1 MIKHRSRTNFAD
13 IYASDEQGMN
23 TGLDGSIYIREEAT
37 PRVFQPPRV
46 GTQGKSL
53 GAVSASDDISAHATP
68 ATLNAAVNGAAA
80 VTASIAVA
88 GLTTGAL
95 IAAALETAINTALS
109 AAGQDGRVWVEFTIG
124 APDQY
129 TVWSQST
136 GLVSSVVITNGATN
150 NIADDLLLG
159 VANTGTEAAGTDDQD
174 FLLFTQGGLTFTQPA
189 ESNEH
194 RSGRFHSGIV
204 KKKKMVEFDFDTYIN
219 MSGAA
224 GASIDTAVRLLWE
237 SLLGTE
243 TVNSG
248 VSIDYTQGL
257 PRLFFTAVRVS
268 TIFGEYFTGCYVKGG
283 AMSFPGDGPATMK
296 WTGRG
301 STSSLSGIS
310 QVNGA
315 VSASASVI
323 VNNGETKRYTVDGYV
338 MVVSPDGRTIV
349 AGADGTLK
357 VNAYDDTTHTLT
369 LSSAVT
375 VADDGFVVPWDPGA
389 VQQTGRDAIFTD
401 LSGSFKYSQAEAGVC
416 MTDISLD
423 IQNEH
428 NDRDNCFGSDHN
440 DGFVA
445 GNRMTATLSATADL
459 SNEHFA
465 KFVRA
470 REFPGFDPEI
480 VLGSTTSGR
489 YLRIRAPK
497 WIPSVPAIELPQN
510 GTTPVT
516 LEGVLFQS
524 TPGAKDP
531 IVVSF
536 R

>member
-23 TGLDGSIYIREEAT
+23 TGLDGSIYIRTEAT
-37 PRVFQPPRV
+37 PRVFNPPRV
-46 GTQGKSL
+46 GTQGS
-53 GAVSASDDISAHATP
+53 SISDATP
-68 ATLNAAVNGAAA
+68 SADITASSNRNGNIAVNGGA
-80 VTASIAVA
+80 VTAF
-88 GLTTGAL
+88 GLSSVTGL
-95 IAAALETAINTALS
+95 DTGPEIAAALETAINTALA
-109 AAGQDGRVWVEFTIG
+109 AAGQDARVWAEYSSSLYKI
-124 APDQY
+124 Y
-129 TVWSQST
+129 SQST
-136 GLVSSVVITNGATN
+136 GVTSAVVITAGTTL
-150 NIADDLLLG
+150 DLMAELKLG
-159 VANTGTEAAGTDDQD
+159 LANTGVEAVGTDDQD

-204 KKKKMVEFDFDTYIN
+204 KKKKMVEFDFDTYVN
-219 MSGAA
+219 MSGNA
-224 GASIDTAVRLLWE
+224 GESIDTAVQVLWE
-237 SLLGTE
+237 SLLGTK

-248 VSIDYTQGL
+248 VSIDFTQGL
-257 PRLFFTAVRVS
+257 PKLFFTAVRVS

-283 AMSFPGDGPATMK
+283 AMNFPGDGPATMK

-301 STSSLSGIS
+301 SSSTLSGLS

-315 VSASASVI
+315 VNASASVI

-369 LSSAVT
+369 LSTAVT

-401 LSGSFKYSQAEAGVC
+401 LAGSFKYSQSESGVC

-459 SNEHFA
+459 SNDHFA

-480 VLGSTTSGR
+480 VLGNVSSGR

-524 TPGAKDP
+524 SPGAKDP

>member
-23 TGLDGSIYIREEAT
+23 TGLDGSIYIRAEAT
-37 PRVFQPPRV
+37 PRVFTPPRV
-46 GTQGKSL
+46 GTQGS
-53 GAVSASDDISAHATP
+53 SISDAAPSEDISAS
-68 ATLNAAVNGAAA
+68 LNRNGNIAVNGGA
-80 VTASIAVA
+80 VTPFGLASVA
-88 GLTTGAL
+88 GLTTGVL

-109 AAGQDGRVWVEFTIG
+109 AAGQDGRVWAQFAGGLYEF
-124 APDQY
+124 Y
-129 TVWSQST
+129 SQST
-136 GLVSSVVITNGATN
+136 GLTSAVVITDGTTL
-150 NIADDLLLG
+150 DLMAELNLG
-159 VANTGTEAAGTDDQD
+159 LANSGVEAAGTDDQD

-219 MSGAA
+219 MSGTA
-224 GASIDTAVRLLWE
+224 GDSIDTAVQLLWE
-237 SLLGTE
+237 SLLGTK
-243 TVNSG
+243 TTNAG
-248 VSIDYTQGL
+248 VSIDFSQGL
-257 PRLFFTAVRVS
+257 PKLFFTAVRVS

-283 AMSFPGDGPATMK
+283 ALSFPGDGPATCK
-296 WTGRG
+296 YTGRG
-301 STSSLSGIS
+301 ATSTLSGIS

-315 VSASASVI
+315 VAASATVI

-369 LSSAVT
+369 LSAAVT

-389 VQQTGRDAIFTD
+389 VQQTGRDAVFTD
-401 LSGSFKYSQAEAGVC
+401 LAGSFKYNQSESGVC
-416 MTDISLD
+416 ATDISLD

-445 GNRMTATLSATADL
+445 GNRMTATLSVTSDL
-459 SNEHFA
+459 SNEHFD

-470 REFPGFDPEI
+470 REFPGFNPEI
-480 VLGSTTSGR
+480 ILGNVASGR

-497 WIPSVPAIELPQN
+497 WIPAVPAIELPQN

-516 LEGVLFQS
+516 LEGILYQS